1 MTGDKKFPTPEEV
14 QREFEDFVRQRF
26 GGSVQVITNHVTH
39 RDAPTPAPA
48 GEITEAEGKF
58 DVNFNLTPKEV
69 KSFLDKF
76 VIRQDNAKKA
86 LAIAICDH
94 YNHVKD
100 CLRQTADSK
109 AEYSK
114 QNVLILGPT
123 GVGKTYLVRKIAE
136 LIGVP
141 FVKADATRFSETG
154 YVGANVDDLVRDL
167 VTQAGGD
174 IQKAQYGI
182 VYLDEADKI
191 ASAGNLV
198 GRDVNGRGV
207 QFGLLRLMEEAE
219 VDLKSGNDMR
229 SQMQMLMEM
238 QRGGKPAKSVVN
250 TANILFIV
258 SGAFTGLEDIIR
270 KRISSNAIGFAT
282 DKQRISVGDDLFQY
296 ATTED
301 FIKFGF
307 EPEFIGRLPVRV
319 SCQHLVT
326 NDLYQILKESKGSIT
341 KQYIN
346 AFQSYGVQTSFT
358 DQALLAI
365 AQKASQEKTGARAL
379 MTVCENTLRDF
390 KFELPSTLI
399 RTFVITDE
407 LIRNPKEV
415 LALTLREADKFQFEQ
430 LIDDLRDF
438 ERKFLE
444 RTKVSLR
451 FDDEAS
457 HLVVQECARSSNKV
471 ADYCERLLQ
480 SYEHGLKLIQQS
492 NGLNSFVLPKE
503 VVANPQAVLEK
514 LIHECFRS
522 GEKRTKESV
531 GPGSSPI
538 FF

>member
-1 MTGDKKFPTPEEV
+1 MTEKKFPTPEEV

-26 GGSVQVITNHVTH
+26 GGSVQVITNHVSH
-39 RDAPTPAPA
+39 RDAAPAPRL
-48 GEITEAEGKF
+48 EELNEVEGKF
-58 DVNFNLTPKEV
+58 DINFDLTPKEV
-69 KSFLDKF
+69 KAFLDKY
-76 VIRQDNAKKA
+76 VIKQDNAKKA

-94 YNHVKD
+94 YNHVKN
-100 CLRQTADSK
+100 CLRQATETSE
-109 AEYSK
+109 EYSK

-167 VTQAGGD
+167 VTQANGD

-191 ASAGNLV
+191 ASAGNTM

-229 SQMQMLMEM
+229 SQMQVLMEM
-238 QRGGKPAKSVVN
+238 QRGGKPSKSVVN
-250 TANILFIV
+250 TSNILFIV

-270 KRISSNAIGFAT
+270 KRISTNSIGFAT
-282 DKQRISVGDDLFQY
+282 DKQKVNTEDDIFQY
-296 ATTED
+296 ASTED

-319 SCQHLVT
+319 SCQHLKAE
-326 NDLYQILKESKGSIT
+326 DLFHILKESKGSIT
-341 KQYIN
+341 KQYVS
-346 AFQSYGVQTSFT
+346 AFNSYGVKTAFT
-358 DQALLAI
+358 DEALMAI
-365 AQKASQEKTGARAL
+365 AEKASHEKTGARAL
-379 MTVCENTLRDF
+379 MTVCENALREF

-399 RTFVITDE
+399 QHFVITEE
-407 LIRNPKEV
+407 LIRSPREV
-415 LALTLREADKFQFEQ
+415 LAQTLREADKFQFEQ
-430 LIDDLRDF
+430 FIDDLRAF
-438 ERKFLE
+438 EQSFLE
-444 RTKVSLR
+444 RTKVALR

-457 HLVVQECARSSNKV
+457 HLVVQECARTGCKV
-471 ADYCERLLQ
+471 SEYCERLLQ

-492 NGLNSFVLPKE
+492 NGLSSFILPKE
-503 VVANPQAVLEK
+503 VVSNPQSVLERF
-514 LIHECFRS
+514 IHECFRS
-522 GEKRTKESV
+522 GEKRAMESST
-531 GPGSSPI
+531 PNTEKSY
-538 FF
+538 F

>member
-1 MTGDKKFPTPEEV
+1 MTDKKFPTPEEV

-39 RDAPTPAPA
+39 RDAAPAPHPQEA
-48 GEITEAEGKF
+48 EEAEGKF

-69 KSFLDKF
+69 KNFLDKY
-76 VIRQDNAKKA
+76 VIKQDDAKKA

-94 YNHVKD
+94 YNHVKN
-100 CLRQTADSK
+100 CLRQTSESK
-109 AEYSK
+109 EEYSK

-167 VTQAGGD
+167 VTQANGD

-191 ASAGNLV
+191 ASAGNLA

-229 SQMQMLMEM
+229 SQMQMLLEM
-238 QRGGKPAKSVVN
+238 QRGGKPSKSVVS

-258 SGAFTGLEDIIR
+258 SGAFTGLEEIIR
-270 KRISSNAIGFAT
+270 KRVSTNAIGFAT
-282 DKQRISVGDDLFQY
+282 DKQRIETSDDIFQY
-296 ATTED
+296 AVTED

-319 SCQHLVT
+319 SCQHLT
-326 NDLYQILKESKGSIT
+326 TQDLYHILKESKGSIT
-341 KQYIN
+341 KQYVG
-346 AFQSYGVQTSFT
+346 AFQSYGIQTSFT
-358 DQALLAI
+358 DWALLAV
-365 AQKASQEKTGARAL
+365 AEKASHEKTGARAL
-379 MTVCENTLRDF
+379 MTVCENTLREF

-399 RTFVITDE
+399 QHFVITEE
-407 LIRNPKEV
+407 LIRNPKAI
-415 LALTLREADKFQFEQ
+415 LAMTLKEADKFQSEQ
-430 LIDDLRDF
+430 LIEDLRAF
-438 ERKFLE
+438 ERSFLE
-444 RTKVSLR
+444 RTKITLR

-457 HLVVQECARSSNKV
+457 HLVVQECAHSGAKV
-471 ADYCERLLQ
+471 GEYCGRLLQ
-480 SYEHGLKLIQQS
+480 SYEHGLKLIRQS
-492 NGLNSFVLPKE
+492 NGLDSFILPKE
-503 VVANPQAVLEK
+503 VVTDPQSVLEK
-514 LIHECFRS
+514 FIHDCFRS
-522 GEKRTKESV
+522 GEKKAKEAA
-531 GPGSSPI
+531 GPATPI
-538 FF
+538 SFF